1 MGLNVSLGQCLCGQW
16 PPRLC
21 CLTSIC
27 SGCHRLSAQAGSTRR
42 PVRKGCRGRSGLS
55 LHPGLT
61 NSQSCWCDP
70 VCTFL
75 SQGRPPLPPPMQ
87 PGVLETAVSFCGDGT
102 ERIRLYSLL
111 PRLMGAQTTQPLAFC
126 VFGKNGEIL
135 PANRFFWLIPRKMD
149 VFLD

>member
-1 MGLNVSLGQCLCGQW
+1 MPLWAVASTPLLSHIHLQW
-16 PPRLC
+16 LSPAVGPGRQHTQARSERLPREKWVEFAPRPHELSVLLVRPRVHLSVPGPP
-21 CLTSIC
+21 
-27 SGCHRLSAQAGSTRR
+27 
-42 PVRKGCRGRSGLS
+42 
-55 LHPGLT
+55 
-61 NSQSCWCDP
+61 
-70 VCTFL
+70 
-75 SQGRPPLPPPMQ
+75 PPPPPMQ